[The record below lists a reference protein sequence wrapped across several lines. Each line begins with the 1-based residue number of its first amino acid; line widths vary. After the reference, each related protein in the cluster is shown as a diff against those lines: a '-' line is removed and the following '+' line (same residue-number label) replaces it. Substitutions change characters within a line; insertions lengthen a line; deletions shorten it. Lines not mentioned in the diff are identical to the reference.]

1 MKKRILSI
9 VLTAAVGMSMLSG
22 CGGSSGTSQGASSMD
37 TSAAGTS
44 AAGASE
50 SESKTEAADAGG
62 ADESGE
68 AAGGFNPADA
78 GNVTLRFAWWGSDP
92 RHEATLAAI
101 DRYMELYPNVTIE
114 GEYQGYDG
122 YQQKLMTQFA
132 GGTEPDLMQLDY
144 VWNPEWEGQETM
156 FVDMANNELV
166 DLSGFQ
172 KQALDDYM
180 TVNGRVIG
188 LPMNTSGFGAMINK
202 TFFDKH
208 GLDVGTVWTWE
219 DMIETGKKI
228 HDENPED
235 YLFAIESGTTT
246 GGISPFVLNAY
257 IYSKTGHYWASDD
270 GTKVQATE
278 EELTEGFDILK
289 QLFASGAAQ
298 PLGEASLFTGQME
311 QNPKWLNGEIGFT
324 VDWTA
329 TVNKY
334 KTSLADGDFAVGQ
347 PPFAKDGDNQNIQ
360 LTSAMGLGVSARSK
374 NVDVATHFANWLM
387 TSPEAALLLGTQRSV
402 PNNSVALEAL
412 EKDGQVS
419 SEISQMLAWAN
430 AAPAAPTPMIQTNS
444 EVADITKDLCE
455 QVVYGKMTP
464 QEAAQKFITDVQAK
478 LDALNP

>member
-1 MKKRILSI
+1 MKKRVMSI
-9 VLTAAVGMSMLSG
+9 ALVAVMGISLLSG
-22 CGGSSGTSQGASSMD
+22 CSTSSNGTSTTEASASANS
-37 TSAAGTS
+37 SAA
-44 AAGASE
+44 
-50 SESKTEAADAGG
+50 ESKTESA
-62 ADESGE
+62 E
-68 AAGGFNPADA
+68 AAGKFDPATA
-78 GNVTLRFAWWGSDP
+78 GNVTLRFAWWGSDA

-156 FVDMANNELV
+156 FVDMADNDLV

-172 KQALDDYM
+172 KKALDDYM

-188 LPMNTSGFGAMINK
+188 LPMNTSGFGTMINK
-202 TFFDKH
+202 DFFDKH
-208 GLDVGTVWTWE
+208 GLDVTTVWTWE
-219 DMIETGKKI
+219 DMIEAGKKI
-228 HDENPED
+228 HEESPDD

-246 GGISPFVLNAY
+246 GGISPFILSAY
-257 IYSKTGHYWASDD
+257 IYSKTGHYWATDD
-270 GTKVQATE
+270 GAKVQATE
-278 EELTEGFDILK
+278 EELTQAFDILQ
-289 QLFASGAAQ
+289 QLFASGTAQ

-329 TVNKY
+329 TVDKY
-334 KTSLADGDFAVGQ
+334 KSSLPDGSFAVGQ

-387 TSPEAALLLGTQRSV
+387 TDPKAALLLGTKRSV
-402 PNNSVALEAL
+402 PNNSAALKALEG
-412 EKDGQVS
+412 DGQVS
-419 SEISQMLAWAN
+419 KEISQMLEWAK
-430 AAPAAPTPMIQTNS
+430 AAPAARPPMIQTNS
-444 EVADITKDLCE
+444 EVADIVKDICE

-464 QEAAQKFITDVQAK
+464 LEAAQKFLSDVQAK
-478 LDALNP
+478 LDSLHS